1 MEGQIMPILMFLF
14 IWLIIGLP
22 VTIAK
27 KAAEQQKKNAAQ
39 TSAKKPGT
47 EQPRKAPAKKPD
59 PAERLTTLTPSI
71 SVTGHDD
78 SIYSGSLNAVT
89 GEGYD
94 PCHDEQMAG
103 MDRVEQSS
111 PPPRTA
117 QPHAGLPFG
126 WTGSDMV
133 RGIVMSEILKR
144 KH

>member
-1 MEGQIMPILMFLF
+1 MEGQIMPILMLLF

-22 VTIAK
+22 ITIAK
-27 KAAEQQKKNAAQ
+27 KAAEQQKKNAPQKAQ
-39 TSAKKPGT
+39 RKSEA
-47 EQPRKAPAKKPD
+47 EQPRKAPVKKPG

-78 SIYSGSLNAVT
+78 SIYSGSMNAVT

-103 MDRVEQSS
+103 MDRVEQLP
-111 PPPRTA
+111 PPPRSA
-117 QPHAGLPFG
+117 QPQAGLPFG

-144 KH
+144 KR

>member
-1 MEGQIMPILMFLF
+1 MEGQIMPILMLLF

-22 VTIAK
+22 LTVAK
-27 KAAEQQKKNAAQ
+27 KAAEQQKKNAPQKAQ
-39 TSAKKPGT
+39 KKPET
-47 EQPRKAPAKKPD
+47 EQPRKVPAKKPD

-78 SIYSGSLNAVT
+78 SVYRGSLNAVT

-103 MDRVEQSS
+103 LDRAKQSS
-111 PPPRTA
+111 PPPRAA
-117 QPHAGLPFG
+117 QPQAGLPFG